1 MRQQRQQQQQVSQQ
15 QSPGLVQEVAA
26 VASTIVLHLLRL
38 RQMLQCLARGLP
50 ALNLLRLDLGA
61 VVGIRLLEEGAG
73 DALLQNYVDPN
84 QTNLVA
90 PSSEHLT

>member
-1 MRQQRQQQQQVSQQ
+1 MR
-15 QSPGLVQEVAA
+15 LVQEVAV
-26 VASTIVLHLLRL
+26 VASTIVLQLQRL

-90 PSSEHLT
+90 PSEHLT